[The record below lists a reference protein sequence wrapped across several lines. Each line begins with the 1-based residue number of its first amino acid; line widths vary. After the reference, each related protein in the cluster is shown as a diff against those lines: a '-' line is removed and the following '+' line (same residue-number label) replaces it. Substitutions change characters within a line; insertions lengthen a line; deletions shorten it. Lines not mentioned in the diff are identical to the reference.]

1 MTSWIDHF
9 YVIFCLVHLGT
20 FTSAIYDPKEK
31 TTKAP
36 NRRESSLPWYLN
48 EENLQPPDDLARS
61 AKWWID
67 VEESQTRKP
76 VIVNSERKS
85 WTPWHKAS
93 GSEIEQRSEIT
104 NDQFEQH
111 HDRNQF
117 DQIDDWKPSPED
129 QYEDSSTSKN
139 NNVYQDHNNPETS
152 PKESKH
158 KLSVDNDQTLLYE
171 GVGSESTKPRKER
184 ILFLS
189 QPILKVAHYDPQLGV
204 QCPNLESTG
213 QFVYPPDCKF
223 FVNCWKGR
231 AFVQPCAPGTLF
243 NPETLEC
250 DFPHKVKCYGI
261 EISDLTRYS
270 NAYSLK
276 TDAER
281 GKLQK
286 PKCPSHVTGLIA
298 HPTNCAK
305 FLQCA
310 NGITFEKDCGPGTVF
325 NPTISVCDWPYNVKG
340 CEDAL
345 KSKEDTTKNPAV
357 SPDPSFYNYDSHHGR
372 TNIFVDR
379 SKYNMQ
385 SSAKKIECP
394 ADFTGLLPHPETCKK
409 FLQCANGFTYVMDCG
424 PGTAFNPLISV
435 CDWPYKVPACK
446 EEESLKQ
453 VTTTN
458 RPWPQ
463 HGRGDPG
470 SWNKHPRYNHT
481 YNRYDHHGQ
490 GSWNTEVQP
499 VTTTE
504 LPRVTWRPTWR
515 PMIQKPDYNRQNQH
529 NFTGSTNDRDIQIDN
544 PPNHYHNHFSGP
556 GQSTTKEDCN
566 TTNQMAHHQDP
577 CDQRIHYHYHHHY
590 HHHNNVNNSQ
600 YEGANRRI
608 SGPNEHQQG
617 SSTLHSTEGT
627 WYRNPLS
634 HGYNPDE
641 FDKQQ
646 TKNTFS
652 QINNQ
657 SGVELTTV
665 EDTLIRRYTPYGPIR
680 NRFNSTVQTHSRIDP
695 ELLNRETNEP
705 TTSKRNIYVENSY
718 ELPDEMKSRNRT
730 NRTFDIRS
738 GIYFQKP
745 NQNNITWN
753 RSTSPENRPYVFV
766 PSTSNNQSNQ
776 SQIPNQPPT
785 RPWNQGRHVNKNA
798 NICMALKRFAWH
810 DESCSIYFDSMLNH
824 LGFSQNKW
832 VSIVNGRFPNNS
844 YINPYWEI
852 FYLKGYQHTNEEGL
866 FSKDEESRKYKEN
879 DTIDEE
885 EKLREWLARTNIQQQ
900 TTNDKEADSKMDKWL
915 TKTNVYL
922 QAKGQVPTGDRNS
935 TQISK
940 KQFYPYGIYV
950 NYNGTKGHVITKEL
964 EINQGHSR
972 TQTYNHNNPQTPFS
986 FNRTYGSI
994 YTRPPLYNQEA
1005 SKSPIVPSNHYPVRF
1020 TPNPVNI
1027 PQPSD
1032 DDFINHSFNQSRS
1045 TDLRG
1050 AASHHSTGKDFHPVF
1065 NQAIDSTINRSI
1077 TIPQL
1082 DPHRATNH
1090 SIKQFDAYPLIS
1102 ENGITEKMP
1111 DVYLKPSKKKSV
1123 PLSQNIPENQS
1134 STTDPSI
1141 PVEYDTGEP
1150 QFTDTKLT
1158 FENEDSTP
1166 IPNEVVYEADVDPYD
1181 VDILENKETWKPVL
1195 VFENK
1200 TKTASKNDSSVIM
1213 KINKKNTEVDIFNI
1227 EVAPYHDEEPPF
1239 PVYYIPPV
1247 QPLSHLKKTEPPTP
1261 ISGQIIRLRGGSSPA
1276 DGYVEVQGAQPGWGI
1291 VCDSRNSWMLKE
1303 AHVVCRQLGYTR
1315 GAEMAWQGR
1324 NKRNGMPTWIAA
1336 NSVTCSGSENR
1347 FQSCKFTHGQECRV
1361 ERDAIGVRCLPNRIA
1376 HCRKDEIPHE
1386 GQCYHLADSDTSL
1399 NHAEALQYCSK
1410 RNSRLIDITS
1420 QAENNFVSEWLLQSH
1435 PIIGS
1440 IMTSGVGFT
1449 TFNRTLW
1456 LWEDSSRAKFKFTKW
1471 WPGWMEDKKLPPWVG
1486 SRPACIIMKRKFPCH
1501 NHPDSICVADYFFW
1515 DIEDCATSMKGH
1527 SYICKRPYDDI
1538 GCVYGKGNQYFGI
1551 ANVSTSGKECLPWA
1565 DKRVL
1570 HYLNVNVVNREIKE
1584 KLRTHNY
1591 CRNPNPDKESRPWCF
1606 TGSYGEQEYCD
1617 IPSCGKIGS
1626 KKLLLSGQC
1635 KPKHFECL
1643 PGECIPAPWVCDG
1656 EEDCTN
1662 GADERAC
1669 MDHLDL
1675 YQKFAKH
1682 RLEGYD
1688 VEKWLNTP
1696 LKTCALRCKEA
1707 DFTCRSFAHKASGN
1721 ICLLSDSNVGL
1732 TGALK
1737 PTKEFDYYEMKE
1749 RSIKCD
1755 NMFICGNRKCIN
1767 QTLVCNGKNDCND
1780 RTDENICTVE
1790 NLDYAI
1796 RLAGSDNFDEGRIEV
1811 KILGVWGQV
1820 CDDGF
1825 GMINAGVICKEL
1837 GFPLGA
1843 LEIKPGGFYGNLDP
1857 PNRFMVDQLKCRGN
1871 ETSLRE
1877 CDFEGWGVHNC
1888 QPEEAVGVVC
1898 KTAVDS
1904 CQEGHWKCENSP
1916 ECIPIAFI
1924 CDEVFDCSDHS
1935 DESDEHCN
1943 APFEIRLVNGSSPM
1957 EGRVE
1962 IRHHGIW
1969 GTVCDDDFSTATA
1982 RVICR
1987 SLGYGGIAK
1996 AKKDSFFG
2004 PGQGPIW
2011 LDEVFCHGNE
2021 TQLKYCNH
2029 DHWGRNNC
2037 DHNEDAGVICSPGAV
2052 NNDSEFFSETM
2063 TDLPEPK
2070 INDVLPANCGKRS
2083 EDFNDDE
2090 DLIFAKVVHGS
2101 IAPKGTYPWQASIRV
2116 RGHSRSNHWC
2126 GAVVLSPLHVLTAA
2140 HCLEGYN
2147 KGTYF
2152 VRAGD
2157 YNTEEQE
2164 GTEKEANIEDYY
2176 IHEDFRKGHKMN
2188 NDIALVLLKGRGIPL
2203 GKDIMPI
2210 CLPPENT
2217 EYPAGLNCTISG
2229 FGSIETGKTTPS
2241 RDLRYGWIPLLDQSI
2256 CRAEYVY
2263 GHGKISD
2270 GMVCAGY
2277 LDEGVD
2283 TCDGDSG
2290 GPLACYHNGAFTLY
2304 GITSWGQ
2311 HCGEANKPGVYV
2323 RVAHYRRW
2331 IDQKIMESLSGR

>member
-1 MTSWIDHF
+1 MTSWIDRL
-9 YVIFCLVHLGT
+9 YVIFCLVYLGT
-20 FTSAIYDPKEK
+20 FTSAIYDPKEI

-36 NRRESSLPWYLN
+36 NRRELSLPWYLN
-48 EENLQPPDDLARS
+48 EKDLQPPDDLARS

-67 VEESQTRKP
+67 VEESQVRKP
-76 VIVNSERKS
+76 VIVNSNRKS
-85 WTPWHKAS
+85 WTPWRKAS
-93 GSEIEQRSEIT
+93 GSEIEQRTEID
-104 NDQFEQH
+104 DQFEQN
-111 HDRNQF
+111 HDQDQF
-117 DQIDDWKPSPED
+117 GQIDDWKPFPED
-129 QYEDSSTSKN
+129 QYKYGSTSKD
-139 NNVYQDHNNPETS
+139 NNVYQDHNNSETS
-152 PKESKH
+152 LKESKH
-158 KLSVDNDQTLLYE
+158 KLPVHNDQTLLYE
-171 GVGSESTKPRKER
+171 GIGSESTKPRKER

-189 QPILKVAHYDPQLGV
+189 QSILTVAHYDPQSGV
-204 QCPNLESTG
+204 RCPSLESTG

-223 FVNCWKGR
+223 FVNCWKGK

-261 EISDLTRYS
+261 EESDLMRYS
-270 NAYSLK
+270 NAYFLK
-276 TDAER
+276 INAEQ

-286 PKCPSHVTGLIA
+286 PQCPSHVTGLIA
-298 HPTNCAK
+298 HPTNCTK

-310 NGITFEKDCGPGTVF
+310 NGNTFEMDCGPGTVF
-325 NPTISVCDWPYNVKG
+325 NPAINVCDWPYNVRG

-345 KSKEDTTKNPAV
+345 KLEKDTTKNPKV
-357 SPDPSFYNYDSHHGR
+357 SPNQNFHDSYHNR

-379 SKYNMQ
+379 SKYNTQ
-385 SSAKKIECP
+385 LSAKKIECP
-394 ADFTGLLPHPETCKK
+394 ADFTGLLPHPETCRK

-446 EEESLKQ
+446 KEETLKQ
-453 VTTTN
+453 VTTTS

-463 HGRGDPG
+463 HSRGDPG
-470 SWNKHPRYNHT
+470 SWREHPRYNHT

-499 VTTTE
+499 MTTTE
-504 LPRVTWRPTWR
+504 SSELPLRPI
-515 PMIQKPDYNRQNQH
+515 IQKPSYIQQNQH
-529 NFTGSTNDRDIQIDN
+529 NSMGSTNNRNSQIETSQDHFHHQGHHNDN
-544 PPNHYHNHFSGP
+544 FSGP
-556 GQSTTKEDCN
+556 GQSTTRKDCN
-566 TTNQMAHHQDP
+566 TTNQMAQNQDP
-577 CDQRIHYHYHHHY
+577 CDQHYHYHQHY
-590 HHHNNVNNSQ
+590 HHYYHINNSNNSQ

-608 SGPNEHQQG
+608 SGPNGYQQG
-617 SSTLHSTEGT
+617 SSTSHVTEET
-627 WYRNPLS
+627 WNRNPLN
-634 HGYNPDE
+634 HEHNPQINNDE
-641 FDKQQ
+641 FDNQQ
-646 TKNTFS
+646 TLNTFRE
-652 QINNQ
+652 INNH
-657 SGVELTTV
+657 SRTELTTI
-665 EDTLIRRYTPYGPIR
+665 EDKLIRRYTPYGPVR
-680 NRFNSTVQTHSRIDP
+680 NKFNSTVQTQNRIDP
-695 ELLNRETNEP
+695 ELFNRESNES
-705 TTSKRNIYVENSY
+705 TTLKRNIYI
-718 ELPDEMKSRNRT
+718 LPDDMKSRNRT
-730 NRTFDIRS
+730 NRTFDIRN
-738 GIYFQKP
+738 GIYFPKP

-753 RSTSPENRPYVFV
+753 RSISSENRPHVFV
-766 PSTSNNQSNQ
+766 PDTWNNQ

-785 RPWNQGRHVNKNA
+785 RPWNQ
-798 NICMALKRFAWH
+798 
-810 DESCSIYFDSMLNH
+810 
-824 LGFSQNKW
+824 
-832 VSIVNGRFPNNS
+832 
-844 YINPYWEI
+844 
-852 FYLKGYQHTNEEGL
+852 
-866 FSKDEESRKYKEN
+866 
-879 DTIDEE
+879 
-885 EKLREWLARTNIQQQ
+885 
-900 TTNDKEADSKMDKWL
+900 
-915 TKTNVYL
+915 
-922 QAKGQVPTGDRNS
+922 
-935 TQISK
+935 
-940 KQFYPYGIYV
+940 
-950 NYNGTKGHVITKEL
+950 
-964 EINQGHSR
+964 
-972 TQTYNHNNPQTPFS
+972 
-986 FNRTYGSI
+986 
-994 YTRPPLYNQEA
+994 
-1005 SKSPIVPSNHYPVRF
+1005 
-1020 TPNPVNI
+1020 
-1027 PQPSD
+1027 
-1032 DDFINHSFNQSRS
+1032 
-1045 TDLRG
+1045 
-1050 AASHHSTGKDFHPVF
+1050 
-1065 NQAIDSTINRSI
+1065 
-1077 TIPQL
+1077 
-1082 DPHRATNH
+1082 
-1090 SIKQFDAYPLIS
+1090 
-1102 ENGITEKMP
+1102 
-1111 DVYLKPSKKKSV
+1111 
-1123 PLSQNIPENQS
+1123 
-1134 STTDPSI
+1134 
-1141 PVEYDTGEP
+1141 
-1150 QFTDTKLT
+1150 
-1158 FENEDSTP
+1158 
-1166 IPNEVVYEADVDPYD
+1166 
-1181 VDILENKETWKPVL
+1181 
-1195 VFENK
+1195 
-1200 TKTASKNDSSVIM
+1200 
-1213 KINKKNTEVDIFNI
+1213 
-1227 EVAPYHDEEPPF
+1227 EEPPF

-1247 QPLSHLKKTEPPTP
+1247 QSLSHLKKTEPFTPT
-1261 ISGQIIRLRGGSSPA
+1261 SGQIIRLRGGSGPA
-1276 DGYVEVQGAQPGWGI
+1276 NGYVEVQGAQPGWGI

-1336 NSVTCSGSENR
+1336 NSVTCSGTENR
-1347 FQSCKFTHGQECRV
+1347 FQSCKFTHEQECRV

-1386 GQCYHLADSDTSL
+1386 GQCYHLADSNTGL
-1399 NHAEALQYCSK
+1399 NHAEALQYCIK
-1410 RNSRLIDITS
+1410 RESRLIDITS
-1420 QAENNFVSEWLLQSH
+1420 QDENNFVSEWLLQLH

-1440 IMTSGVGFT
+1440 VMTSGVGFT

-1515 DIEDCATSMKGH
+1515 DIEDCATSVKGH

-1538 GCVYGKGNQYFGI
+1538 SCVYGKGNQYFGT
-1551 ANVSTSGKECLPWA
+1551 ANVSTSGKECLPWG
-1565 DKRVL
+1565 DNRVFP
-1570 HYLNVNVVNREIKE
+1570 YLNVNVVNREVKE
-1584 KLRTHNY
+1584 KLRSHNY

-1606 TGSYGEQEYCD
+1606 VSFYGEKEYCD

-1643 PGECIPAPWVCDG
+1643 PGECIPSPWVCDG

-1669 MDHLDL
+1669 MNHLDL

-1688 VEKWLNTP
+1688 VEKWLNAP

-1707 DFTCRSFAHKASGN
+1707 DFTCRSFAHKASEN
-1721 ICLLSDSNVGL
+1721 ICLLSDSNIGL

-1737 PTKEFDYYEMKE
+1737 PAKEFDYYEMKE
-1749 RSIKCD
+1749 RSVNCD

-1780 RTDENICTVE
+1780 RTDENVCTVE

-1796 RLAGSDNFDEGRIEV
+1796 RLAGSDNIDEGRIEV
-1811 KILGVWGQV
+1811 KVWGIWGQV

-1857 PNRFMVDQLKCRGN
+1857 PNRFMVDQLQCRGN

-1904 CQEGHWKCENSP
+1904 CQEGYWKCENSP

-1924 CDEVFDCSDHS
+1924 CDEVADCSDYS

-1943 APFEIRLVNGSSPM
+1943 APFEIRLVNGSSPL

-1969 GTVCDDDFSTATA
+1969 GTVCDDDFSAATA

-1987 SLGYGGIAK
+1987 SLGYGGVAK

-2011 LDEVFCHGNE
+2011 LDEVSCRGNE
-2021 TQLKYCNH
+2021 TQLKYCYHN
-2029 DHWGRNNC
+2029 HWGRNNC

-2063 TDLPEPK
+2063 TNLPEPR

-2090 DLIFAKVVHGS
+2090 DRIFAKVVHGS

-2126 GAVVLSPLHVLTAA
+2126 GAVILSPLHVLTAA

-2157 YNTEEQE
+2157 YNTEIQE

-2210 CLPPENT
+2210 CLPSENT

-2241 RDLRYGWIPLLDQSI
+2241 KDLRYGWIPLLDQSV

-2331 IDQKIMESLSGR
+2331 IDKKIMESLSGK

>member
-446 EEESLKQ
+446 EEETLKQ

-544 PPNHYHNHFSGP
+544 PPNHYHDHFSGP

-753 RSTSPENRPYVFV
+753 RSTSPENRPYVYV

-785 RPWNQGRHVNKNA
+785 RPWNQ
-798 NICMALKRFAWH
+798 
-810 DESCSIYFDSMLNH
+810 
-824 LGFSQNKW
+824 
-832 VSIVNGRFPNNS
+832 
-844 YINPYWEI
+844 
-852 FYLKGYQHTNEEGL
+852 
-866 FSKDEESRKYKEN
+866 
-879 DTIDEE
+879 
-885 EKLREWLARTNIQQQ
+885 
-900 TTNDKEADSKMDKWL
+900 
-915 TKTNVYL
+915 
-922 QAKGQVPTGDRNS
+922 
-935 TQISK
+935 
-940 KQFYPYGIYV
+940 
-950 NYNGTKGHVITKEL
+950 
-964 EINQGHSR
+964 
-972 TQTYNHNNPQTPFS
+972 
-986 FNRTYGSI
+986 
-994 YTRPPLYNQEA
+994 
-1005 SKSPIVPSNHYPVRF
+1005 
-1020 TPNPVNI
+1020 
-1027 PQPSD
+1027 
-1032 DDFINHSFNQSRS
+1032 
-1045 TDLRG
+1045 
-1050 AASHHSTGKDFHPVF
+1050 
-1065 NQAIDSTINRSI
+1065 
-1077 TIPQL
+1077 
-1082 DPHRATNH
+1082 
-1090 SIKQFDAYPLIS
+1090 
-1102 ENGITEKMP
+1102 
-1111 DVYLKPSKKKSV
+1111 
-1123 PLSQNIPENQS
+1123 
-1134 STTDPSI
+1134 
-1141 PVEYDTGEP
+1141 
-1150 QFTDTKLT
+1150 
-1158 FENEDSTP
+1158 
-1166 IPNEVVYEADVDPYD
+1166 
-1181 VDILENKETWKPVL
+1181 
-1195 VFENK
+1195 
-1200 TKTASKNDSSVIM
+1200 
-1213 KINKKNTEVDIFNI
+1213 
-1227 EVAPYHDEEPPF
+1227 EEPPF

-1420 QAENNFVSEWLLQSH
+1420 QAENNFVSEWLLQLH

>member
-139 NNVYQDHNNPETS
+139 NNVYQDHNNPGTS

-446 EEESLKQ
+446 EEETLKQ

-515 PMIQKPDYNRQNQH
+515 PMLQKPDYNRQNQH
-529 NFTGSTNDRDIQIDN
+529 NFTGSTNIDRDIQIDN
-544 PPNHYHNHFSGP
+544 PPNHYHDHFSGP

-608 SGPNEHQQG
+608 SGSNEHQQG

-785 RPWNQGRHVNKNA
+785 RPWNQ
-798 NICMALKRFAWH
+798 
-810 DESCSIYFDSMLNH
+810 
-824 LGFSQNKW
+824 
-832 VSIVNGRFPNNS
+832 
-844 YINPYWEI
+844 
-852 FYLKGYQHTNEEGL
+852 
-866 FSKDEESRKYKEN
+866 
-879 DTIDEE
+879 
-885 EKLREWLARTNIQQQ
+885 
-900 TTNDKEADSKMDKWL
+900 
-915 TKTNVYL
+915 
-922 QAKGQVPTGDRNS
+922 
-935 TQISK
+935 
-940 KQFYPYGIYV
+940 
-950 NYNGTKGHVITKEL
+950 
-964 EINQGHSR
+964 
-972 TQTYNHNNPQTPFS
+972 
-986 FNRTYGSI
+986 
-994 YTRPPLYNQEA
+994 
-1005 SKSPIVPSNHYPVRF
+1005 
-1020 TPNPVNI
+1020 
-1027 PQPSD
+1027 
-1032 DDFINHSFNQSRS
+1032 
-1045 TDLRG
+1045 
-1050 AASHHSTGKDFHPVF
+1050 
-1065 NQAIDSTINRSI
+1065 
-1077 TIPQL
+1077 
-1082 DPHRATNH
+1082 
-1090 SIKQFDAYPLIS
+1090 
-1102 ENGITEKMP
+1102 
-1111 DVYLKPSKKKSV
+1111 
-1123 PLSQNIPENQS
+1123 
-1134 STTDPSI
+1134 
-1141 PVEYDTGEP
+1141 
-1150 QFTDTKLT
+1150 
-1158 FENEDSTP
+1158 
-1166 IPNEVVYEADVDPYD
+1166 
-1181 VDILENKETWKPVL
+1181 
-1195 VFENK
+1195 
-1200 TKTASKNDSSVIM
+1200 
-1213 KINKKNTEVDIFNI
+1213 
-1227 EVAPYHDEEPPF
+1227 EEPPF

-1420 QAENNFVSEWLLQSH
+1420 QAENNFVSEWLLQLH

-1565 DKRVL
+1565 DKSVL

>member
-1 MTSWIDHF
+1 MTSWIDRL
-9 YVIFCLVHLGT
+9 YVIFCLVYLGT
-20 FTSAIYDPKEK
+20 FTSAIYDPKEI

-36 NRRESSLPWYLN
+36 NRRELSLPWYLN
-48 EENLQPPDDLARS
+48 EKDLQPPDDLARS

-67 VEESQTRKP
+67 AEESQVKKP
-76 VIVNSERKS
+76 VIVNSNRKS
-85 WTPWHKAS
+85 WTPWRKTS
-93 GSEIEQRSEIT
+93 GSEIEQRTEID
-104 NDQFEQH
+104 DQFEQN
-111 HDRNQF
+111 HDQDQF
-117 DQIDDWKPSPED
+117 GQIDDWKPFPED
-129 QYEDSSTSKN
+129 QYKYDSTSKD
-139 NNVYQDHNNPETS
+139 NNVYQDHNNSETS
-152 PKESKH
+152 LKESKH
-158 KLSVDNDQTLLYE
+158 KLPVYNDQTLLYE
-171 GVGSESTKPRKER
+171 GIGSESTKPRKER

-189 QPILKVAHYDPQLGV
+189 QPILTVAHYDPQSGV
-204 QCPNLESTG
+204 RCPSLESTG

-223 FVNCWKGR
+223 FVNCWKGK

-261 EISDLTRYS
+261 EESDLIRYS
-270 NAYSLK
+270 NAYFLK
-276 TDAER
+276 INAEQ

-286 PKCPSHVTGLIA
+286 PQCPSHVTGLIA

-310 NGITFEKDCGPGTVF
+310 NGNTFEMDCGPGTVF
-325 NPTISVCDWPYNVKG
+325 NPAISVCDWPYNVRG

-345 KSKEDTTKNPAV
+345 KSEKDTTKNPNV
-357 SPDPSFYNYDSHHGR
+357 TPNQNFHDSYHDR

-379 SKYNMQ
+379 SKYNTQ
-385 SSAKKIECP
+385 PSAKKIECP
-394 ADFTGLLPHPETCKK
+394 ADFTGLLPHPETCRK

-446 EEESLKQ
+446 KEETLKQ
-453 VTTTN
+453 VTTTS

-463 HGRGDPG
+463 HSRGDPG
-470 SWNKHPRYNHT
+470 SWREHPRYNHT

-499 VTTTE
+499 MTTTE
-504 LPRVTWRPTWR
+504 SSELPWRPI
-515 PMIQKPDYNRQNQH
+515 IQKPSYIQQNQH
-529 NFTGSTNDRDIQIDN
+529 NSMGSTNNRNNQIETPQD
-544 PPNHYHNHFSGP
+544 HYHYQGHHYDNFSGP
-556 GQSTTKEDCN
+556 GQSMTRKDCN
-566 TTNQMAHHQDP
+566 TTNQMAHSQDP
-577 CDQRIHYHYHHHY
+577 CDQHYHYHQHHHHHY
-590 HHHNNVNNSQ
+590 HYNNSNNSQ

-608 SGPNEHQQG
+608 SGLNGYQQG
-617 SSTLHSTEGT
+617 SSTSHTTEET
-627 WYRNPLS
+627 WNRNSLN
-634 HGYNPDE
+634 HKHNLQINNDE
-641 FDKQQ
+641 FDNQQ
-646 TKNTFS
+646 TLNTFRE
-652 QINNQ
+652 INNH
-657 SGVELTTV
+657 SRTELTTI
-665 EDTLIRRYTPYGPIR
+665 EDKLIRRYTPNGPIR
-680 NRFNSTVQTHSRIDP
+680 NKFNSTVQTQNRIDP
-695 ELLNRETNEP
+695 ELLNRESNES
-705 TTSKRNIYVENSY
+705 TTLKRNIYVENVY
-718 ELPDEMKSRNRT
+718 KLPDDMKSRNRT

-738 GIYFQKP
+738 GIYFPKP
-745 NQNNITWN
+745 NQDNITWN
-753 RSTSPENRPYVFV
+753 RSISAENRPRVFV
-766 PSTSNNQSNQ
+766 PDTWINQSNQSNQ

-785 RPWNQGRHVNKNA
+785 RPWNQ
-798 NICMALKRFAWH
+798 
-810 DESCSIYFDSMLNH
+810 
-824 LGFSQNKW
+824 
-832 VSIVNGRFPNNS
+832 
-844 YINPYWEI
+844 
-852 FYLKGYQHTNEEGL
+852 
-866 FSKDEESRKYKEN
+866 
-879 DTIDEE
+879 
-885 EKLREWLARTNIQQQ
+885 
-900 TTNDKEADSKMDKWL
+900 
-915 TKTNVYL
+915 
-922 QAKGQVPTGDRNS
+922 
-935 TQISK
+935 
-940 KQFYPYGIYV
+940 
-950 NYNGTKGHVITKEL
+950 
-964 EINQGHSR
+964 
-972 TQTYNHNNPQTPFS
+972 
-986 FNRTYGSI
+986 
-994 YTRPPLYNQEA
+994 
-1005 SKSPIVPSNHYPVRF
+1005 
-1020 TPNPVNI
+1020 
-1027 PQPSD
+1027 
-1032 DDFINHSFNQSRS
+1032 
-1045 TDLRG
+1045 
-1050 AASHHSTGKDFHPVF
+1050 
-1065 NQAIDSTINRSI
+1065 
-1077 TIPQL
+1077 
-1082 DPHRATNH
+1082 
-1090 SIKQFDAYPLIS
+1090 
-1102 ENGITEKMP
+1102 
-1111 DVYLKPSKKKSV
+1111 
-1123 PLSQNIPENQS
+1123 
-1134 STTDPSI
+1134 
-1141 PVEYDTGEP
+1141 
-1150 QFTDTKLT
+1150 
-1158 FENEDSTP
+1158 
-1166 IPNEVVYEADVDPYD
+1166 
-1181 VDILENKETWKPVL
+1181 
-1195 VFENK
+1195 
-1200 TKTASKNDSSVIM
+1200 
-1213 KINKKNTEVDIFNI
+1213 
-1227 EVAPYHDEEPPF
+1227 EEPPF

-1247 QPLSHLKKTEPPTP
+1247 QPLSHLKKTEPFTP
-1261 ISGQIIRLRGGSSPA
+1261 ISGQIIRLRGGSGPTN
-1276 DGYVEVQGAQPGWGI
+1276 GYVEVQGAQPGWGI

-1336 NSVTCSGSENR
+1336 NSVTCSGTENR

-1386 GQCYHLADSDTSL
+1386 GQCYHLADSNTGL
-1399 NHAEALQYCSK
+1399 NHAEALQYCIK
-1410 RNSRLIDITS
+1410 RDSRLIDITS
-1420 QAENNFVSEWLLQSH
+1420 QDENNFVSEWLLQLH

-1515 DIEDCATSMKGH
+1515 DIEDCATSVKGH

-1538 GCVYGKGNQYFGI
+1538 SCVYGKGNQYFGT
-1551 ANVSTSGKECLPWA
+1551 ANLSTSGKECLPWG
-1565 DKRVL
+1565 DNRVFP
-1570 HYLNVNVVNREIKE
+1570 YLNVNVINREVKE
-1584 KLRTHNY
+1584 KLRSHNY

-1606 TGSYGEQEYCD
+1606 ISFYGEKEYCD

-1643 PGECIPAPWVCDG
+1643 PGECIPSPWVCDG

-1669 MDHLDL
+1669 MNHLDL

-1688 VEKWLNTP
+1688 VEKWLNAP

-1707 DFTCRSFAHKASGN
+1707 DFTCRSFAHKASEN
-1721 ICLLSDSNVGL
+1721 ICLLSDSNIGL

-1749 RSIKCD
+1749 RSVNCD

-1780 RTDENICTVE
+1780 RTDENVCTVE

-1811 KILGVWGQV
+1811 KVWGIWGQV

-1904 CQEGHWKCENSP
+1904 CQEGYWKCENSP

-1924 CDEVFDCSDHS
+1924 CDEVADCSDYS

-1943 APFEIRLVNGSSPM
+1943 APFEIRLVNGSSPL

-1969 GTVCDDDFSTATA
+1969 GTVCDDDFSAATA

-1987 SLGYGGIAK
+1987 SLGYGGVAK

-2011 LDEVFCHGNE
+2011 LDEVSCRGNE
-2021 TQLKYCNH
+2021 TQLKYCYHN
-2029 DHWGRNNC
+2029 HWGRNNC

-2052 NNDSEFFSETM
+2052 NNDSEFFLETM
-2063 TDLPEPK
+2063 TNLPEPR

-2126 GAVVLSPLHVLTAA
+2126 GAVILSPLHVLTAA

-2157 YNTEEQE
+2157 YNTEIEE

-2210 CLPPENT
+2210 CLPSENT

-2241 RDLRYGWIPLLDQSI
+2241 KDLRYGWIPLLDQSV

-2331 IDQKIMESLSGR
+2331 IDQKIMESLSGK